1 MNPSCLRVV
10 SQRVALARQ
19 TGGVRFLVQVVD
31 GTILVAIAS
40 RRGTVMEDGLGSA
53 NTRPP
58 YLGAWR
64 GSNVVS
70 LCMTRP

>member
-1 MNPSCLRVV
+1 
-10 SQRVALARQ
+10 
-19 TGGVRFLVQVVD
+19 
-31 GTILVAIAS
+31 
-40 RRGTVMEDGLGSA
+40 MEDGLGSA

-58 YLGAWR
+58 YLGVWR